1 MCHLRLKDHVQGKP
15 EKVPGLNILVSWGFL
30 SNFYVLL
37 WLCGFSL
44 GTPVFFQSNGKLVR
58 LDCDSELT
66 MPMDVNVWLSF
77 CHIRQQT
84 TLTQLLLLRAASALL
99 FLTQWHLH
107 IKKVCSKL
115 KLSLKPKMEPW
126 CCAAFPSLHTL
137 FTESVTYLR

>member
-15 EKVPGLNILVSWGFL
+15 EKVPGLNFQVSWVFL

-44 GTPVFFQSNGKLVR
+44 GTPVFSPHSNGKLLR
-58 LDCDSELT
+58 LDCDSELA

-99 FLTQWHLH
+99 SLTQ
-107 IKKVCSKL
+107 
-115 KLSLKPKMEPW
+115 
-126 CCAAFPSLHTL
+126 
-137 FTESVTYLR
+137 